1 MHELEIIQQMKYSI
15 VVPVYKSESFV
26 ENTVVEI
33 MRAITH
39 FGIDAEIILVNDG
52 SPDNSW
58 GVIRRLADEHQ
69 NIKAIN
75 FVKNYGQH
83 NAVLCGFAHSTGD
96 YVITLDDDLQN
107 PPMEIGHLIN
117 KVNGGDFDL
126 VFGQFRE
133 KKHSFFRKL
142 GSKLIGF
149 LNQKVFSKPADITLT
164 NFRIVRRDLV
174 ARVLSH
180 KTPYPYIPGLLLMYS
195 ARMANVL
202 VEHEE
207 RADGVSNYTLKKI
220 ISLMSRL
227 LINYS
232 SYPLRL
238 LSTIGLFVSLVSF
251 LVGLFYLAHGLFS
264 GVSVPGWTTL
274 VVLVSFLGGFI
285 IALLGLV
292 GEYLSRILDQLSSPQ
307 SYFIKEIH
315 EKRE

>member
-1 MHELEIIQQMKYSI
+1 MKYSI
-15 VVPVYKSESFV
+15 VVPVYRSESFV
-26 ENTVVEI
+26 EKTVAEI
-33 MRAITH
+33 MRAIAH
-39 FGIDAEIILVNDG
+39 FRIDAEIILVNDG

-58 GVIRRLADEHQ
+58 GVIKRLAAENR
-69 NIKAIN
+69 NIKSIN

-107 PPMEIGHLIN
+107 PPMEIGHLIEKAN
-117 KVNGGDFDL
+117 SGDFDL
-126 VFGQFRE
+126 VFGRFRE
-133 KKHSFFRKL
+133 KKHSLFRRF

-149 LNQKVFSKPADITLT
+149 LNQKVFNKPSDIVLT
-164 NFRIVRRDLV
+164 NFRIIRRDLIE
-174 ARVLSH
+174 RVLSH
-180 KTPYPYIPGLLLMYS
+180 KTPYPYVPGLLLMYS
-195 ARMANVL
+195 TRMANVL
-202 VEHEE
+202 VDHQE

-251 LVGLFYLAHGLFS
+251 VVGLFYLAHGLFL

-292 GEYLSRILDQLSSPQ
+292 GEYLSRILDQLSTPQ

>member
-1 MHELEIIQQMKYSI
+1 MKYSI
-15 VVPVYKSESFV
+15 IVPVYKSESFV

-39 FGIDAEIILVNDG
+39 FSIDAEIILVNDG

-83 NAVLCGFAHSTGD
+83 NAVLCGFAHSAGD

-107 PPMEIGHLIN
+107 PPMEIGHLIA
-117 KVNGGDFDL
+117 KAGSGDYDL
-126 VFGQFRE
+126 VFGRFRE
-133 KKHSFFRKL
+133 KKHSFFRRL

-164 NFRIVRRDLV
+164 NFRIIRRDLV
-174 ARVLSH
+174 ERVLSH

-195 ARMANVL
+195 AGMANVM
-202 VEHEE
+202 VEHDE

-251 LVGLFYLAHGLFS
+251 VVGLFYLGLGLFS
-264 GVSVPGWTTL
+264 GASVPGWTTL

-292 GEYLSRILDQLSSPQ
+292 GEYLSRILDQLSTPQ

>member
-1 MHELEIIQQMKYSI
+1 MKYSI

-26 ENTVVEI
+26 EKTVAEI
-33 MRAITH
+33 MRAIAH

-58 GVIRRLADEHQ
+58 EVIKRLASEHRH
-69 NIKAIN
+69 IKAIN

-107 PPMEIGHLIN
+107 PPMEIGHLIE
-117 KVNGGDFDL
+117 KVRSADYDL
-126 VFGQFRE
+126 VFGRFRE
-133 KKHSFFRKL
+133 KKHSFFRRL

-149 LNQKVFSKPADITLT
+149 LNQKVFNKPSDIVLT
-164 NFRIVRRDLV
+164 NFRIIRRDLIE
-174 ARVLSH
+174 RVLSH
-180 KTPYPYIPGLLLMYS
+180 KTPYPYVPGLLLMYS
-195 ARMANVL
+195 SRMTNVM
-202 VEHEE
+202 VEHHE
-207 RADGVSNYTLKKI
+207 RSDGISNYTVMKI
-220 ISLMSRL
+220 ASLMSRL

-232 SYPLRL
+232 AYPLRL

-251 LVGLFYLAHGLFS
+251 LVGLYFLAHGFFS
-264 GVSVPGWTTL
+264 GASVPGWTTL

-285 IALLGLV
+285 IALLGV
-292 GEYLSRILDQLSSPQ
+292 IGEYLSRILDQLSTPQ

-315 EKRE
+315 EKLE